1 MTKQQAL
8 KLFEEKKVRTVW
20 DDEQE
25 KWYFSIVDVVS
36 ILTESTDGR
45 KYWNKLKQRLKEEGN
60 ETVTNCHQL
69 KMQAVDGKMNLKIN
83 SKIIQQINDMK
94 TISNKQLTIQVSP
107 HGAELCSIVANGKE
121 YLWQADPAFWKRHSP
136 VLFPIVG
143 SVWENEYRNEGIP
156 YTLTQHGFARD
167 MEFTLISEKED
178 EVRYRLVSNEETL
191 HKYPFPFCLEI
202 GYRIQGKKIE
212 VMWEVKNTGDKE
224 MYFQIGAHP
233 AFYWPEFDASNSERG
248 FFRFDKENGLKY
260 ILISE
265 KGCADPSTEYS
276 LELTDGLLPLDTHT
290 FDKDALILEN
300 EQVRKVTL
308 YNKEKL
314 AYLSLHFNA
323 PVVGLWSPPAKNAPF
338 VCIEP
343 WYGRCDCA
351 HYTGEYKD
359 KDWMQHLQPE
369 EIFQGGY
376 TIEIDE

>member
-248 FFRFDKENGLKY
+248 FFGFDKENGLKY

-343 WYGRCDCA
+343 WYGRCDRA

>member
-1 MTKQQAL
+1 
-8 KLFEEKKVRTVW
+8 
-20 DDEQE
+20 
-25 KWYFSIVDVVS
+25 
-36 ILTESTDGR
+36 
-45 KYWNKLKQRLKEEGN
+45 
-60 ETVTNCHQL
+60 
-69 KMQAVDGKMNLKIN
+69 
-83 SKIIQQINDMK
+83 MK

-308 YNKEKL
+308 YNKEKQAEICANCTKGTIGCGECKKML
-314 AYLSLHFNA
+314 TDKINAFLDPIREKRAYYENNPQIL
-323 PVVGLWSPPAKNAPF
+323 
-338 VCIEP
+338 
-343 WYGRCDCA
+343 D
-351 HYTGEYKD
+351 
-359 KDWMQHLQPE
+359 
-369 EIFQGGY
+369 EI
-376 TIEIDE
+376 IDDGNRAARKVACETMEMVREAMKI

>member
-25 KWYFSIVDVVS
+25 KWYSSIVDVVS

-343 WYGRCDCA
+343 WYGRCDRA

>member
-69 KMQAVDGKMNLKIN
+69 KIQAVDGKMNLKIN

-343 WYGRCDCA
+343 WYGRCDRA

>member
-83 SKIIQQINDMK
+83 SKIIQYINDMK

-202 GYRIQGKKIE
+202 GYRIQGKQFE

-224 MYFQIGAHP
+224 MYIQIGAHP
-233 AFYWPEFDASNSERG
+233 AFNWPEFDASNSERG

-343 WYGRCDCA
+343 WYGRCDRA

>member
-8 KLFEEKKVRTVW
+8 KLFEEKKIRTVW

-343 WYGRCDCA
+343 WYGRCDRA

>member
-143 SVWENEYRNEGIP
+143 SVWENKYRNEGIP

-343 WYGRCDCA
+343 WYGRCDRA

>member
-45 KYWNKLKQRLKEEGN
+45 KYWNKLKQGLKEEGN
-60 ETVTNCHQL
+60 ETVTNC
-69 KMQAVDGKMNLKIN
+69 
-83 SKIIQQINDMK
+83 
-94 TISNKQLTIQVSP
+94 P

-248 FFRFDKENGLKY
+248 FFRFDFY
-260 ILISE
+260 
-265 KGCADPSTEYS
+265 
-276 LELTDGLLPLDTHT
+276 
-290 FDKDALILEN
+290 
-300 EQVRKVTL
+300 
-308 YNKEKL
+308 
-314 AYLSLHFNA
+314 
-323 PVVGLWSPPAKNAPF
+323 
-338 VCIEP
+338 
-343 WYGRCDCA
+343 
-351 HYTGEYKD
+351 
-359 KDWMQHLQPE
+359 
-369 EIFQGGY
+369 
-376 TIEIDE
+376 